1 MKNVNF
7 IADIVILLGA
17 LGFIAGIIFKVF
29 YIRWLGLLPISFINF
44 SQICFLLGIALYVRE
59 LILQKKDQKKE

>member
-1 MKNVNF
+1 MRIVNF

-17 LGFIAGIIFKVF
+17 VGLIAGIIFKVF

-44 SQICFLLGIALYVRE
+44 SQICLLLGIAFYVRE
-59 LILQKKDQKKE
+59 LFRQKKE

>member
-1 MKNVNF
+1 MKIANF
-7 IADIVILLGA
+7 IADTVILLGA

-29 YIRWLGLLPISFINF
+29 FIRWLGLLPISFINF

-59 LILQKKDQKKE
+59 LILQKKE